1 MIVYKIDVLHELKQ
15 KGYSTYSLRKNKIM
29 GEAQIQKIRQGELAS
44 KETLNTICRLLQI
57 QPGDLLEYIDD
68 DTNEQFEFIIRHVIE
83 DNGVHLFYFYT
94 SAEPNL
100 VDETPNAN

>member
-68 DTNEQFEFIIRHVIE
+68 DTNVSTIQNNSKLRELIDKRKNI
-83 DNGVHLFYFYT
+83 NNNT
-94 SAEPNL
+94 N
-100 VDETPNAN
+100 

>member
-68 DTNEQFEFIIRHVIE
+68 DTNVSTIQNNSKLRELIDKRKNI
-83 DNGVHLFYFYT
+83 NN
-94 SAEPNL
+94 SMN
-100 VDETPNAN
+100 

>member
-44 KETLNTICRLLQI
+44 KETLNTICQLLQI

-68 DTNEQFEFIIRHVIE
+68 TNVSTIQNNSKLRELIDKRKNI
-83 DNGVHLFYFYT
+83 NN
-94 SAEPNL
+94 SMN
-100 VDETPNAN
+100 

>member
-68 DTNEQFEFIIRHVIE
+68 DTNVSTIQNNSKLRELIDKRKNINNNI
-83 DNGVHLFYFYT
+83 N
-94 SAEPNL
+94 
-100 VDETPNAN
+100 

>member
-29 GEAQIQKIRQGELAS
+29 GEAQMQKIRQGELAS

-68 DTNEQFEFIIRHVIE
+68 DTNVSTIQNNSKLRELIDKRKNI
-83 DNGVHLFYFYT
+83 N
-94 SAEPNL
+94 N
-100 VDETPNAN
+100 NMN

>member
-68 DTNEQFEFIIRHVIE
+68 DTNVSTIQNNSKLRELIE
-83 DNGVHLFYFYT
+83 KRKNI
-94 SAEPNL
+94 N
-100 VDETPNAN
+100 NNMN